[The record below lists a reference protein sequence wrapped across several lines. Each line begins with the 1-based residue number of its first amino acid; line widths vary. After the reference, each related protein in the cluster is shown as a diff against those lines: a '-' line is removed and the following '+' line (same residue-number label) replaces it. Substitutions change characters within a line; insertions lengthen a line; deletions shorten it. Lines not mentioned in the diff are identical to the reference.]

1 MLEEGFV
8 HILSDH
14 HLFVELDQEILSL
27 LMAHLL
33 HLILE
38 RTNAELLFEREFDR
52 LRHGVPPEGE
62 SIVDSR

>member
-1 MLEEGFV
+1 
-8 HILSDH
+8 
-14 HLFVELDQEILSL
+14 L
-27 LMAHLL
+27 LMTHLL

-62 SIVDSR
+62 SIVDSRRVE